1 MLSIDFDGTAWQNNG
16 MSTTKSEAT
25 LRPDAILDAA
35 FGAFAAYGYRRTT
48 MEDIARAAGLSRTA
62 LYLHFRSKEDLFRS
76 LTLRHFDGCLSAME
90 QALSAPGQSA
100 AEALFSGFVAK
111 DGRFMEVVLSTP
123 HGAELLDT
131 GLMLTADL
139 VHSANARIATILCRW
154 LEARGLPPDLAP
166 AQSLAETV
174 VAALMGLKSNA
185 KTLED
190 LRAGQA
196 QLARLVAKA
205 LG

>member
-48 MEDIARAAGLSRTA
+48 MEDIAHAAGLSRTA

-90 QALSAPGQSA
+90 QALSAPGKHSLPDWSPKPW
-100 AEALFSGFVAK
+100 AERRNGRAKELDLHFRLF
-111 DGRFMEVVLSTP
+111 R
-123 HGAELLDT
+123 
-131 GLMLTADL
+131 
-139 VHSANARIATILCRW
+139 
-154 LEARGLPPDLAP
+154 
-166 AQSLAETV
+166 
-174 VAALMGLKSNA
+174 
-185 KTLED
+185 
-190 LRAGQA
+190 
-196 QLARLVAKA
+196 
-205 LG
+205 